1 MKIFKI
7 NKGVG
12 FAEMIVVVAIFSVI
26 SIAVAN
32 FGAEIF
38 NFNSTA
44 GSNLTAQSEG
54 RRVIK
59 TMVKELR
66 SISPSSS
73 GSYALSQVGTS
84 SIIFFTDTNND
95 GVKERIRY
103 FLQGTEI
110 KRGVIVPSGNPL
122 SYTASGETIITIIR
136 GVQNG
141 NTPIFEYFDQSYTG
155 SSSALA
161 QPVQATAV
169 RLVKINLILDSDPNK
184 EGGIINVTSQ
194 VTLRNLKDNL

>member
-1 MKIFKI
+1 MRRFKT
-7 NKGVG
+7 NRGVG
-12 FAEMIVVVAIFSVI
+12 LVEMVVVVAIFSVI
-26 SIAVAN
+26 SIAVWN

-54 RRVIK
+54 RRVLK

-66 SISPSSS
+66 SVSPSSV
-73 GSYALSQVGTS
+73 GSYALNQTATS
-84 SIIFFTDTNND
+84 SLIFFTDTNGD

-103 FLQGTEI
+103 FLQGNEVR
-110 KRGVIVPSGNPL
+110 RGVIIPSGNPL
-122 SYTASGETIITIIR
+122 SYNIANESINPIIR
-136 GVQNG
+136 GVANG
-141 NTPIFEYFDQSYTG
+141 NSAIFVYFDQSYTG
-155 SSSALA
+155 TSSPLA
-161 QPVQATAV
+161 DPVQATAV
-169 RLVKINLILDSDPNK
+169 RLIKINLILDSDPNK

>member
-1 MKIFKI
+1 MRYSIT

-12 FAEMIVVVAIFSVI
+12 LVEMVVVVAIFSVI
-26 SIAVAN
+26 SIAVWN

-59 TMVKELR
+59 TMIKELR
-66 SISPSSS
+66 SVSPSSV
-73 GSYALSQVGTS
+73 GSYPLNQTATS
-84 SIIFFTDTNND
+84 SLIFFTDANAD
-95 GVKERIRY
+95 GIKERIRY
-103 FLQGTEI
+103 FLQGNEVR
-110 KRGVIVPSGNPL
+110 RGVIVPSGNPL
-122 SYTASGETIITIIR
+122 TYNPANENITPIIR
-136 GVQNG
+136 GVVNG
-141 NTPIFEYFDQSYTG
+141 NTAIFEYFDQSYNGT
-155 SSSALA
+155 SSSLPE
-161 QPVQATAV
+161 PVQATSV
-169 RLVKINLILDSDPNK
+169 RLIKINLILDSDPNK